1 MPVLH
6 RTTRAAAR
14 RPGAHLRTPLAA
26 LALLLALLSPAPAAA
41 HTRLKSSAPAPGASV
56 ADTLSEIRL
65 SFTEPVVPEMTSL
78 VLTTG
83 SGTAAEGRLQPVEGT
98 GRHVFA
104 FRLPHRL
111 AAGPYT
117 AVWRSAAADGH
128 VIHGTLTFTVTAGGA
143 DTSTATVAGPVSTQ
157 VRDTTAAATQQALAG
172 ASPSPA
178 APADEQAAADP
189 AADEGDTS
197 EYDAVAPL
205 PLAVRW
211 LEFVSLLA
219 AVGAVAFNL
228 LVVRR
233 LGGAVPE
240 RVADRAAYGVWHI
253 AAGAA
258 ALCALTLVARL
269 WLQSRAIFGA
279 DQAFEG
285 EQLDALLRGTVWGSG
300 WILQAVATVA
310 YFVGLMVAR
319 APHGR
324 SIGWTGAAFAAALL
338 AAVPALSGHASA
350 TETLTAVAI
359 VSDWL
364 HVLGAGVWLG
374 TLGSLLLAG
383 LPAAA
388 FAGEGQGTAAF
399 ARMVRGFSPVAL
411 AGAGTAGVTGVIN
424 SLFHLSAVSQ
434 LWGTWYGRMLVLK
447 LALLGVVAM
456 LGYVNW
462 RRVLPVAD
470 TPEGARR
477 LRRTAALELANGV
490 AVVLVTAALVALPTP

>member
-1 MPVLH
+1 MPLLP
-6 RTTRAAAR
+6 RAIRPAAR
-14 RPGAHLRTPLAA
+14 RPGAHLGPLPAA
-26 LALLLALLSPAPAAA
+26 LALLLALLSPTAAAA
-41 HTRLKSSAPAPGASV
+41 HTRLGSSAPAPGASV

-83 SGTAAEGRLQPVEGT
+83 AGTVAEGRLQPVDGT
-98 GRHVFA
+98 GRHLFS
-104 FRLPHRL
+104 FHLGRRL

-128 VIHGTLTFTVTAGGA
+128 VIHGTLTFTVTSGG
-143 DTSTATVAGPVSTQ
+143 TATAPVAGPAATQ
-157 VRDTTAAATQQALAG
+157 AADTTAASTALAAG
-172 ASPSPA
+172 RPSAAASDENA
-178 APADEQAAADP
+178 APADAAAG
-189 AADEGDTS
+189 ENGDTS

-219 AVGAVAFNL
+219 MVGAVAFNL

-233 LGGAVPE
+233 LGSAVPE
-240 RVADRAAYGVWHI
+240 RVADRAAYGAWHV

-258 ALCALTLVARL
+258 ALGALTLVARL
-269 WLQSRAIFGA
+269 WLQSRALFGA
-279 DQAFEG
+279 EAAFEG
-285 EQLDALLRGTVWGSG
+285 ERLEALLRGTVWGSG

-310 YFVGLMVAR
+310 YFVGLTVAR

-324 SIGWTGAAFAAALL
+324 SIGWMGAAFAAALL

-350 TETLTAVAI
+350 TERFTAAAI

-374 TLGSLLLAG
+374 TLGSVLLAG

-388 FAGEGQGTAAF
+388 FAGEGQGTEAF

-411 AGAGTAGVTGVIN
+411 AGAGTAGVTGIVN
-424 SLFHLSAVSQ
+424 SLFHLSAVGQ

-447 LALLGVVAM
+447 LALLAVVAM
-456 LGYVNW
+456 LGYANW

-470 TPEGARR
+470 TPEGTRR
-477 LRRTAALELANGV
+477 LRRNAAMELANGI
-490 AVVLVTAALVALPTP
+490 AVILVTAALVALPTP

>member
-1 MPVLH
+1 MLVSF
-6 RTTRAAAR
+6 RDSRAAAR
-14 RPGAHLRTPLAA
+14 RPGAHLRALPAA

-41 HTRLKSSAPAPGASV
+41 HTRLKSSAPAAGATV

-83 SGTAAEGRLQPVEGT
+83 ASTIAQGRLEAVDGT
-98 GRHVFA
+98 GRRVFA
-104 FRLPHRL
+104 FRLPRRL

-117 AVWRSAAADGH
+117 AVWHSAAADGH

-143 DTSTATVAGPVSTQ
+143 DSATATIAGPAGTQGTDTNAVASTDQ
-157 VRDTTAAATQQALAG
+157 SAAG
-172 ASPSPA
+172 PAS
-178 APADEQAAADP
+178 DQAAAD
-189 AADEGDTS
+189 ESGETS
-197 EYDAVAPL
+197 EYDAVKPL
-205 PLAVRW
+205 PLTVRW

-219 AVGAVAFNL
+219 MVGAVAFNL
-228 LVVRR
+228 LIVRR
-233 LGGAVPE
+233 LGSTVPE
-240 RVADRAAYGVWHI
+240 RVADRAAYGAWHI

-258 ALCALTLVARL
+258 ALGALTLVARL

-324 SIGWTGAAFAAALL
+324 SIGWMGAGFAAMLL

-350 TETLTAVAI
+350 VERWTAVAI

-374 TLGSLLLAG
+374 TLASVLLAG

-399 ARMVRGFSPVAL
+399 AGMVRRFSPVAL
-411 AGAGTAGVTGVIN
+411 AGAGTAGVTGVVN

-447 LALLGVVAM
+447 LALLAVVAM
-456 LGYVNW
+456 LGFVNW

-470 TPEGARR
+470 TPEGTRR
-477 LRRTAALELANGV
+477 LRRNAALELANGI
-490 AVVLVTAALVALPTP
+490 VVILVTAALVALPTP

>member
-1 MPVLH
+1 MPLLH
-6 RTTRAAAR
+6 RAARAVR
-14 RPGAHLRTPLAA
+14 RPGAHPPLPLAA

-41 HTRLKSSAPAPGASV
+41 HTRLRSSAPAPGASV

-83 SGTAAEGRLQPVEGT
+83 AGTIAEGKLQPVDGT
-98 GRHVFA
+98 GRRVFA
-104 FRLPHRL
+104 FRLPQRL

-143 DTSTATVAGPVSTQ
+143 DTASSTVAGPAATQ
-157 VRDTTAAATQQALAG
+157 VRDTTAASTAQALAAAQSPAA
-172 ASPSPA
+172 ASGEDA
-178 APADEQAAADP
+178 APADDA
-189 AADEGDTS
+189 AADEGGTS

-205 PLAVRW
+205 PLTVRW
-211 LEFVSLLA
+211 LELVSLLA
-219 AVGAVAFNL
+219 TLGAVAFNL

-233 LGGAVPE
+233 LGAALPE
-240 RVADRAAYGVWHI
+240 RVADRAAYGAWHI

-258 ALCALTLVARL
+258 ALGALTLVARL
-269 WLQSRAIFGA
+269 WLQSRAIFGPEE
-279 DQAFEG
+279 AFEG
-285 EQLDALLRGTVWGSG
+285 ERLEALLRGTVWGSG

-324 SIGWTGAAFAAALL
+324 SIGWMGAAFAATLL

-350 TETLTAVAI
+350 TERFTAVAI

-374 TLGSLLLAG
+374 TLGAVLLAG

-399 ARMVRGFSPVAL
+399 ARMTRGFSPVAL
-411 AGAGTAGVTGVIN
+411 AGAGTAGVTGIAN
-424 SLFHLSAVSQ
+424 SLFHLSAVGQ

-447 LALLGVVAM
+447 LALLAVVAM

-477 LRRTAALELANGV
+477 LRRNAAVELGNGI
-490 AVVLVTAALVALPTP
+490 AVILVTAALVALPTP